1 MKPLSWFPFIALT
14 IFGCATQIP
23 PSGGPPDTNPPRII
37 KTSPINGSV
46 NFKGNFVEV
55 EFSEYVD
62 KRSVQDAI
70 FISPYIEGEIKY
82 KWSGRKLKI
91 IFPQKLKENTTY
103 VITFGA
109 EIKDINAGNKMNES
123 FTLAFST
130 GQKIDTGSIEGK
142 IYTEKENFMVFAYLI
157 DDINPDTLSPIHT
170 KPDYATQAGKD
181 GSFKFEFIKFGKYR
195 LFAINDR
202 TKNFLYDPSID
213 DYGVYWSD
221 IVIDSITTS
230 VSNILFKTTLE
241 DTSRPFVSSVTP
253 IDNSHMI
260 VRFSEKVILKENAI
274 KIESSNGEIPLIVQP
289 FQDST
294 RFILITEKLEQ
305 GEKYTL
311 KISNLSDPSGNEV
324 NPFILEISGS
334 FAPDTTAPSLVLSMP
349 SENEE
354 DVSLTPTIKLYFDDI
369 LKDDFGAKLVD
380 STDKEIK
387 LKLEKSQNLIIAK
400 PEGALKPGEI
410 YTIKIF
416 NLSDVNSNKFKDTL
430 KLTFKTIDPS
440 NFGAIEGKI
449 TCEDTTS
456 DIIVSAFELGKKKV
470 FYTSSKCNSKFIFE
484 QIPQGKY
491 IISAF
496 IDSNKNGK
504 YDYGKVFPFVPSEK
518 FTFYPDTVKVR
529 ARWTTENVDIKF

>member
-202 TKNFLYDPSID
+202 TKNFLYDPSVD

>member
-1 MKPLSWFPFIALT
+1 MKSLGSVLFSVLI

-23 PSGGPPDTNPPRII
+23 PSGGPPDTTPPQII
-37 KTSPINGSV
+37 KTFPKNGSV
-46 NFKGNFVEV
+46 NFKENFVEV

-103 VITFGA
+103 VITFGT
-109 EIKDINAGNKMNES
+109 EIRDINAGNKMRES

-157 DDINPDTLSPIHT
+157 DGLNPDTLSPIHT

-181 GSFKFEFIKFGKYR
+181 GTFKFQFIKFGKYR

-202 TKNFLYDPSID
+202 TKNFLYDPSVD
-213 DYGVYWSD
+213 DYGVYWND
-221 IVIDSITTS
+221 IAIDSLNPS
-230 VSNILFKTTLE
+230 VSNIIFKTTLE
-241 DTSRPFVSSVTP
+241 DTSKPFVSSITP
-253 IDNSHMI
+253 IDNSHII
-260 VRFSEKVILKENAI
+260 VRFSEKVILKDKAI
-274 KIESSNGEIPLIVQP
+274 KIESSKGELPLIVQQL
-289 FQDST
+289 QDST

-305 GEKYTL
+305 GEKYIL
-311 KISNLSDPSGNEV
+311 KISKLTDISGNEI
-324 NPFILEISGS
+324 NPVALEISGD
-334 FAPDTTAPSLVLSMP
+334 FPPDTTAPSLIFSTP

-354 DVSLTPTIKLYFDDI
+354 DVSLTPTIKLYFDDV
-369 LKDDFGAKLVD
+369 LKSDFIANLLD
-380 STDKEIK
+380 STGKEIK
-387 LKLEKSQNLIIAK
+387 LKIMQSQNIITVQ
-400 PEGALKPGEI
+400 PESELKPGET
-410 YTIKIF
+410 YTIKVF
-416 NLSDVNSNKFKDTL
+416 NLSDINSNKLNDTL
-430 KLTFKTIDPS
+430 KLTFKTVDPS

-449 TCEDTTS
+449 ICEDTTS
-456 DIIVSAFELGKKKV
+456 NVIISAFDTEKKKV
-470 FYTSSKCNSKFIFE
+470 FHTTSKCNSKFSFE

-496 IDSNKNGK
+496 IDSNRNGK
-504 YDYGKVFPFVPSEK
+504 YDYGRVFPFVPSER